1 MLSVIIISRVLSV
14 IIISRLGH
22 HHCLICNIM
31 LYIYY
36 TYETGL
42 QTHASGHFLLFK
54 IFITAFCERAIYKA
68 IYIKCYIKIYKEL
81 YIKIYMY
88 KELYIK
94 LYI

>member
-1 MLSVIIISRVLSV
+1 MLSVIIMSRVLSV

-31 LYIYY
+31 LFKYIYY

-68 IYIKCYIKIYKEL
+68 LYIKCYIKIYKEL
-81 YIKIYMY
+81 
-88 KELYIK
+88 
-94 LYI
+94 